1 MRFQI
6 SRLFY
11 SFLFLAFA
19 NTAWADY
26 GDIQRLF
33 RAPPSLY
40 QLEICH
46 SIRCALVT
54 PLELDHADWIPIDAL
69 FLQPVLTAAEE
80 RVKIAKAIGLLEEII
95 GRKAGTC
102 NDRAGTIDR
111 PDYAGELDFY
121 DEAINTT
128 TYLRMLQQAG
138 YIEFHA
144 IANMRTRN
152 FFYDGSPHT
161 TAVIHDLDAG
171 LSYAVDSWFY
181 DNGHPATIVPFN
193 VWQGDYFPEGS
204 PVLQLRK
211 NGRYR

>member
-26 GDIQRLF
+26 ADIQRLF

-128 TYLRMLQQAG
+128 TYLRMLHQAG
-138 YIEFHA
+138 YITFHA
-144 IANMRTRN
+144 IRDMRTRN
-152 FFYDGSPHT
+152 FFLNGWPHT
-161 TAVIHDLDAG
+161 TAVIRDLDTRQR
-171 LSYAVDSWFY
+171 YAVDSWFY
-181 DNGHPATIVPFN
+181 DNGHPATIVPFD
-193 VWQGDYFPEGS
+193 VWEDGYFPEDS
-204 PVLQLRK
+204 PIVRPRA
-211 NGRYR
+211 N